1 MVGNYQRLGNY
12 LISKGLINYDQLKLA
27 LEKQKDNGKKLG
39 QTLIDLGFIDR
50 PTLLPIL
57 EEQLQIEYVNV
68 VNLEIR
74 TEVAELINERLA
86 RKHQILPIDVHDDI
100 IHLAMADP
108 LDIIA
113 IKDVKLATGLG
124 VKTFMST
131 PIDIID
137 VIDRIYSSSQT
148 HEMYKEISDELNLA
162 EIEEMDEELLN
173 EINNAPIVKLVN
185 TILSQAVKAKAS
197 DIHIEPFD
205 KEIRVR
211 LRVDGALNEYLKPSK
226 TILNAIVT
234 RIKIM
239 ASLNI
244 AEHRVPQD
252 GRVETEINGHKVD
265 LRVSILPTIYGE
277 KIVIRLLDRT
287 TQAMTKKQLG
297 FSDDN
302 LKRFENMISKP
313 HGIILVTGPTGSG
326 KTTTLYAALMELNDI
341 EKNIITVEDPVEYR
355 MDGVNQTQVNT
366 KAGLTF
372 ASGLR
377 SILRQD
383 PDIIMIGEIRDKET
397 ASIAVRAAITGH
409 LVFSTVH
416 TNDTAST
423 IARLVDMGIEPFM
436 LSSSLIGVHAQR
448 LVKKIC
454 PNCRE
459 KYKANDIEAAVL
471 GVPEGTKLCHGTGC
485 SQCNH
490 TGYKGR
496 TAIHEIMPLTRTLRE
511 AINRNKTTEELK
523 DIALE
528 EGMTTMR
535 MSARDF
541 VLKGITTVDEL
552 LRLTNSE
559 D

>member
-12 LISKGLINYDQLKLA
+12 LISRGLIDYEQLRIA
-27 LEKQKDNGKKLG
+27 LEKQRETGKKLG
-39 QTLIDLGFIDR
+39 QTLVELNYIKEEV
-50 PTLLPIL
+50 LLPIL
-57 EEQLQIEYVNV
+57 EEQLQIEFID
-68 VNLEIR
+68 LKSK
-74 TEVAELINERLA
+74 EVANEIVELINERMA
-86 RKHQILPIDVHDDI
+86 RKYEIIPFDIHDNI

-113 IKDVKLATGLG
+113 IKDVKLATGLN
-124 VKTFMST
+124 VKTYMST
-131 PIDIID
+131 SSDILE
-137 VIDRIYSSSQT
+137 VIDRVFSGSQT

-162 EIEEMDEELLN
+162 ELEEMDEELLN

-185 TILSQAVKAKAS
+185 SILSQAVKVKAS
-197 DIHIEPFD
+197 DIHIEPFE

-211 LRVDGALNEYLKPSK
+211 FRVDGALNEYLKPSK

-239 ASLNI
+239 SNLNI

-265 LRVSILPTIYGE
+265 LRISILPTIYGE
-277 KIVIRLLDRT
+277 KIVIRILDRT
-287 TQAMTKKQLG
+287 TQAMSKKDLG
-297 FSDDN
+297 FSEEN
-302 LKRFENMISKP
+302 LKRFEDMISKP

-355 MDGVNQTQVNT
+355 MDGINQTQVNT

-383 PDIIMIGEIRDKET
+383 PDIIMLGEIRDKET

-416 TNDTAST
+416 TNDTSST
-423 IARLVDMGIEPFM
+423 VARLVDMGIEPFM
-436 LSSSLIGVHAQR
+436 LSSSLIGIHAQR
-448 LVKKIC
+448 LVKKVC
-454 PNCRE
+454 KNCVQP
-459 KYKANDIEAAVL
+459 YKANDIEARLLNVQ
-471 GVPEGTKLCHGTGC
+471 EGYILHKGEGC
-485 SQCNH
+485 NICNH

-496 TAIHEIMPLTRTLRE
+496 TAIHEIMPITRQVRE
-511 AINRNKTTEELK
+511 AINRRLTSEEIK
-523 DIALE
+523 DIALN

-535 MSARDF
+535 MSAREF
-541 VLKGITTVDEL
+541 VLQGITTVEEL
-552 LRLTNSE
+552 LRLTSSE

>member
-27 LEKQKDNGKKLG
+27 LEKQKDNGKKIG

-86 RKHQILPIDVHDDI
+86 RKHQILPIDVHDDV

-454 PNCRE
+454 QNCRE

>member
-454 PNCRE
+454 QNCRE